1 MGGADVGKA
10 GLAAGDDGSGPI
22 AGADGSRLTMTAGGA
37 IAESAPGAGAAPSRL
52 APANWEAMSASLRA
66 ASSSG
71 AGIDAGTA
79 RSPPGLGRPARAGR
93 GMLAV
98 SVGASSTRAPEA
110 GSAPISGFGGVR
122 PSGVHAIRQAAPPMA
137 RSGPNRNIVMGPVLL
152 REDEPIL
159 VTKM

>member
-1 MGGADVGKA
+1 MGGADAGKA

-52 APANWEAMSASLRA
+52 APANWEAISASLRA
-66 ASSSG
+66 ASSGG
-71 AGIDAGTA
+71 AGIDAGAA

-98 SVGASSTRAPEA
+98 SVGASSTRA
-110 GSAPISGFGGVR
+110 F
-122 PSGVHAIRQAAPPMA
+122 
-137 RSGPNRNIVMGPVLL
+137 RSGQRADFRIWRRAPFRRPRNQAGRAANGQKRPESQHRHGSSPLA
-152 REDEPIL
+152 RG
-159 VTKM
+159 